1 MKFDAWL
8 GTFMDNMRDEDVLM
22 ITADHGCDPNFRG
35 TDHTREN
42 VPLLVYGKEIKAG
55 SIGYRESFSDIAA
68 TVCEMFGVPY
78 DLNGESMLSKLK

>member
-1 MKFDAWL
+1 M
-8 GTFMDNMRDEDVLM
+8 
-22 ITADHGCDPNFRG
+22 
-35 TDHTREN
+35 
-42 VPLLVYGKEIKAG
+42 PLLVYGKEIKAG